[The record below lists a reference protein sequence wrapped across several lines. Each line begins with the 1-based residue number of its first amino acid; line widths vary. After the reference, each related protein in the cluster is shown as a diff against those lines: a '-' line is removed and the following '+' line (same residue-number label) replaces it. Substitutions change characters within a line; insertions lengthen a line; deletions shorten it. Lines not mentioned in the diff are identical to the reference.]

1 MAASS
6 TTVYAF
12 QMIPSSSLSTTSSS
26 ALSVGP
32 VGRDGFT
39 SPRRAIR
46 DSSKIN
52 QLTNSNQPPPS
63 YHDRHDPKTTKKD
76 LRTLQRFLEVEC
88 WKLPQIRS
96 LDRTL
101 LAVSDACK
109 QINRIVQ
116 RAQTDD
122 LYGAALDPMTG
133 LELEANIQGE
143 SQQQLDVLCNT
154 IMLRAFCGTANDA
167 ICAVASEEE
176 PLPRSCADVM
186 GYDLLASNNPLVVG
200 GKTNID
206 GLKSSGGEGGG
217 EFVAVFDPIDGS
229 KNIDSSLP
237 VGTVFGIYR
246 RPDGGRKSA
255 KYKSPDGTYDLDGF
269 LQRGTNLV
277 AAGYCL
283 YSATTVLVL
292 TLGSGVHGFTLD
304 PDRQIFLQTHAN
316 MRIPDVG
323 PLYSFNEAN
332 SRDYSEPVQKFLKNM
347 KSTGKIGGKKVTA
360 RYVGALVADVHN
372 VLINGGIY
380 GYPATRDNPNGKLRL
395 LYESAPMAMIME
407 QAGGAGSTGYGR
419 ILDVLPPQPKR
430 RKVTTDQ
437 EGATAAQDDCSS
449 SDGSS
454 SSSNDEADNWDE
466 EAGKGIH
473 VRVPTFLGSVENVF
487 ELDQFHK
494 YYGQEGG

>member
-1 MAASS
+1 LVAAGYCLYSA
-6 TTVYAF
+6 TTVLVLTLGSGVHGF
-12 QMIPSSSLSTTSSS
+12 TLDSSKSSNQPTSSSSLT
-26 ALSVGP
+26 
-32 VGRDGFT
+32 
-39 SPRRAIR
+39 
-46 DSSKIN
+46 
-52 QLTNSNQPPPS
+52 PPPS
-63 YHDRHDPKTTKKD
+63 YHDRHDPKTSKKD

-96 LDRTL
+96 LDCTL

-122 LYGAALDPMTG
+122 LYGAALDPSTG

-167 ICAVASEEE
+167 VCAVASEEE

-186 GYDLLASNNPLVVG
+186 GYDVIASNNPLVVG

-206 GLKSSGGEGGG
+206 GLTSSSRGGIDYGEGGG

-246 RPDGGRKSA
+246 RPEGGGRQSA

-304 PDRQIFLQTHAN
+304 PDRQIFLQTHPN

-323 PLYSFNEAN
+323 SLYSFNEAN

-347 KSTGKIGGKKVTA
+347 KSIGKIGGKKVTA

-407 QAGGAGSTGYGR
+407 QAGGAGSTGFGR

-437 EGATAAQDDCSS
+437 EGATSMEDG
-449 SDGSS
+449 GSS
-454 SSSNDEADNWDE
+454 SSISNEEEDNWDE

-494 YYGQEGG
+494 YYGEDGG